1 MSCTASAIKATAHQ
15 IARRTQMLAFPSP
28 SRVAP
33 DRGGGTES
41 FDASSRSS
49 LRMSA
54 PDTSGT
60 YQAQRNEESPVKE
73 TGCEK
78 NAQVMS
84 TAKRLPQR
92 HPHGTTT
99 TNRATERR
107 RPRRRAVEQRTPRTS
122 AASRGAPQ
130 FPQTRPRPHPRGPK
144 THLLLIIRSHAQR
157 RPPGDRH
164 PRDRRTV
171 RRGRAARDKGARRH
185 GRGADKSGGPHCGW
199 KGRAGR
205 LVGVDGRRR

>member
-1 MSCTASAIKATAHQ
+1 
-15 IARRTQMLAFPSP
+15 MLAFPSP

-60 YQAQRNEESPVKE
+60 YQAQRNKGSLGKE
-73 TGCEK
+73 TGCQQ
-78 NAQVMS
+78 NAQVNAA
-84 TAKRLPQR
+84 AKRLPQQPLR
-92 HPHGTTT
+92 TIT
-99 TNRATERR
+99 TNRATDRR
-107 RPRRRAVEQRTPRTS
+107 RPRSRAVQQHARRTT
-122 AASRGAPQ
+122 AAPRGAPK
-130 FPQTRPRPHPRGPK
+130 FLQTRLRSHPRGHK
-144 THLLLIIRSHAQR
+144 TYLFLVIRSHAQR

-164 PRDRRTV
+164 PRDRRAV

-185 GRGADKSGGPHCGW
+185 GRGADKSGGPHCSWMGRVGW
-199 KGRAGR
+199 MVR
-205 LVGVDGRRR
+205 VGKRRRQAKSTMKEMGEDGEEGGGE